1 MSSQALPFL
10 TPEQYLEIERK
21 AERKSEYW
29 NGEMFAM
36 AGATEPHNLVATNT
50 ASLAFAQLR
59 TKNCRVYRSDMRV
72 QVAANAMYA
81 YPDIVIVFGKPQCLD
96 GHQDTLLNPKVIV
109 EVLSPSTEAY
119 DRGRKFEHYR
129 QIESLEQYL
138 LLSQEQMR
146 AELYS
151 RQPGGQW
158 LITFATRPEEFVELS
173 SVSCRLSLAEC
184 YEKVDFPLNSS
195 VPLAASDTA
204 GSAMDPPATNTPPRT
219 VLT

>member
-1 MSSQALPFL
+1 MPGPS
-10 TPEQYLEIERK
+10 
-21 AERKSEYW
+21 
-29 NGEMFAM
+29 
-36 AGATEPHNLVATNT
+36 EPHNLVATNT
-50 ASLAFAQLR
+50 ASLAYAQLR

-96 GHQDTLLNPKVIV
+96 GHRDTLLNPKVIV

-138 LLSQEQMR
+138 LLSQDRMQ
-146 AELYS
+146 AELFS
-151 RQPGGQW
+151 RQPSGQW
-158 LITFATRPEEFVELS
+158 LLTFATHPEEFVELS